1 MSEPGRIR
9 VAGLTKRYG
18 PTTVLD
24 DLSLTIAPGEI
35 VALLGRSGAGKT
47 TLFRCMVRLA
57 AVDSGGIFVSGK
69 PMHTLQ
75 GRALAL
81 ARSEIGLIFQQF
93 NLVRRSSAR
102 DNVLIGQLARLPTW
116 RVLLRRFA
124 TADRQRALA
133 ALDRVGLLGH
143 AYQRADRL
151 SGGQQ
156 QRVAIARVLAQE
168 CRVILADEPVASLD
182 PATAA
187 SVLSL
192 LREVARERG
201 ITVVCSLHQ
210 VDFAHSFADRVV
222 NLSDGR
228 IAGNSQVRIVGA
240 SAWAAAH
247 DDQSSTPAEQ

>member
-124 TADRQRALA
+124 TAD
-133 ALDRVGLLGH
+133 
-143 AYQRADRL
+143 
-151 SGGQQ
+151 SGRWRRWTVWGCSGTPTS
-156 QRVAIARVLAQE
+156 APTA
-168 CRVILADEPVASLD
+168 C
-182 PATAA
+182 PAG
-187 SVLSL
+187 SSSGWQS
-192 LREVARERG
+192 RG
-201 ITVVCSLHQ
+201 CWRRS
-210 VDFAHSFADRVV
+210 
-222 NLSDGR
+222 
-228 IAGNSQVRIVGA
+228 AG
-240 SAWAAAH
+240 
-247 DDQSSTPAEQ
+247 